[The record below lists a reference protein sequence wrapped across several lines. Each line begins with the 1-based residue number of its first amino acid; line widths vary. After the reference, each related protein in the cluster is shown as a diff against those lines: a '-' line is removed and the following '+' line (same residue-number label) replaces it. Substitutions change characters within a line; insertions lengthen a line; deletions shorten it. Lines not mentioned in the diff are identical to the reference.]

1 MLKVLAGVTNNYAL
15 RVKKMNIIMVCES
28 AQISGGAEKVAIQEA
43 IELASRGFR
52 VGYIAGNDSADAK
65 LSASGVELLLL
76 DTKSFFEET
85 NRKLKLQ
92 KLRANFAIEEQV
104 RSYFRGF
111 SPSETIVHLHTFR
124 LRLSGIVAHIA
135 QDMGFKT
142 ITHNHD
148 YSPVCPTSLWFDHRT
163 GANCTK
169 KPMSLSCI
177 TCECQNQSWKYKLPK
192 LTSFFWNQSIWA
204 INRRSNTFLHISD
217 LEQSTTDQALGP
229 PKTPQWRIPPI
240 SGFMSEVRVLAE
252 TNPAFIFIGRLT
264 QEKGVESF
272 LQCASEAQIDAVVIG
287 DGPLRERLEREFPFA
302 RFTGW
307 LEEPA
312 IAFELRKAR
321 ALVGPSLWRET
332 LCLSVIDAMQMG
344 VPCIVSENVGAKQYI
359 KSSENGIV
367 FADQGLLLALQSF
380 AADSLVQQMSE
391 QAFTTFHDSRPTIKA
406 HVDELV
412 KIYEICREG
421 HDNWAG

>member
-1 MLKVLAGVTNNYAL
+1 
-15 RVKKMNIIMVCES
+15 MNIIMVCES
-28 AQISGGAEKVAIQEA
+28 AQVSGGAEKVAIQEA

-52 VGYIAGNDSADAK
+52 VGYIAGNDSADDK
-65 LSASGVELLLL
+65 LFASGVELLLL

-124 LRLSGIVAHIA
+124 LRLSGIVAHVA

-163 GANCTK
+163 GVNCIK

-177 TCECQNQSWKYKLPK
+177 TCECQNQPWKYKLPK
-192 LTSFFWNQSIWA
+192 LTSFFWNQSVWA

-217 LEQSTTDQALGP
+217 LEQLTTVQALGP
-229 PKTPQWRIPPI
+229 SKTSHSRIPPI
-240 SGFMSEVRVLAE
+240 SGFTSEVRVPAE
-252 TNPAFIFIGRLT
+252 TNQAFVFIGRLT
-264 QEKGVESF
+264 QEKGVETF
-272 LQCASEAQIDAVVIG
+272 LKCALEAQVEAVVIG
-287 DGPLRERLEREFPFA
+287 DGPLRERLEREYPTA

-312 IAFELRKAR
+312 IAIELKMAR
-321 ALVGPSLWRET
+321 ALVVPSLWRET
-332 LCLSVIDAMQMG
+332 LCLSVIDAMQIG

-359 KSSENGIV
+359 KSGENGIIYGDLN
-367 FADQGLLLALQSF
+367 FLSALRSF
-380 AADSLVQQMSE
+380 TSDAFVQRMSE
-391 QAFTTFHDSRPTIKA
+391 QALATFQDCRPTIEA

-421 HDNWAG
+421 HDNRAG

>member
-1 MLKVLAGVTNNYAL
+1 
-15 RVKKMNIIMVCES
+15 MVCES

-43 IELASRGFR
+43 IELASRGYR
-52 VGYIAGNDSADAK
+52 VGYVAGNDSADAR

-76 DTKSFFEET
+76 DSKSFFEET
-85 NRKLKLQ
+85 NRKIKLQ

-104 RSYFRGF
+104 RSYFGGF

-163 GANCTK
+163 GSNCTK

-177 TCECQNQSWKYKLPK
+177 TCECQNQPWKYKLPK
-192 LTSFFWNQSIWA
+192 LTSFFWNQSVWA

-217 LEQSTTDQALGP
+217 LEQLTTLQALGQS
-229 PKTPQWRIPPI
+229 KTPHSRIPPI
-240 SGFMSEVRVLAE
+240 SGFTSEVRVPAE
-252 TNPAFIFIGRLT
+252 TKQAFVFVGRLT
-264 QEKGVESF
+264 QEKGVETF
-272 LQCASEAQIDAVVIG
+272 LKSALETKIKAVVIG
-287 DGPLRERLEREFPFA
+287 DGPLREKLEHEYPTA

-307 LEEPA
+307 LDETA
-312 IAFELRKAR
+312 IALELSMAR
-321 ALVGPSLWRET
+321 ALVVPSLWRET

-359 KSSENGIV
+359 KTGENGII
-367 FADQGLLLALQSF
+367 FSDQNLRPAIESF
-380 AADSLVQQMSE
+380 ASDALVQRMSE
-391 QAFTTFHDSRPTIKA
+391 RAFAAFQDSRPTIKS

-412 KIYEICREG
+412 KIYESCQEKHVNR
-421 HDNWAG
+421 AG